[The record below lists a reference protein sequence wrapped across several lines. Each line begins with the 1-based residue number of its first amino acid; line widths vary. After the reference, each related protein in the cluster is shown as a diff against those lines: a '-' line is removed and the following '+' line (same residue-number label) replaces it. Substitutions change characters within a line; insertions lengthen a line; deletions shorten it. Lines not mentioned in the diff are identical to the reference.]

1 MEKNLNWL
9 KKEVEKDKRDIKEYK
24 NDIIRDI
31 LSTPKKD
38 IVSGPKQIKK
48 KSLWK
53 KILTNVKN
61 LLKY

>member
-9 KKEVEKDKRDIKEYK
+9 KKEVEKDSIDIKEYK
-24 NDIIRDI
+24 REVIKDI
-31 LSTPKKD
+31 LSVPRKD
-38 IVSGPKQIKK
+38 IVSGPKNIHKK
-48 KSLWK
+48 PLWK